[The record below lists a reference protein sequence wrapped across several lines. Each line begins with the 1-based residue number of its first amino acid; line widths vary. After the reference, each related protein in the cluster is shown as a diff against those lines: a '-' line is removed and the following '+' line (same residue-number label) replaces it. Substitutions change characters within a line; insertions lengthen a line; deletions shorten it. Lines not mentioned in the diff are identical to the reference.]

1 MTRSP
6 MLRLFTGAV
15 TVILLLTILGPFFQ
29 VLYGAL
35 FSQTSG
41 FSLESVYTVFL
52 ATPGYLLV
60 FWRTLA
66 LCSLIVVSQ
75 VVLSVLAGL
84 GFAKYH
90 FPGKGLCFFL
100 LLVVM
105 VLPLQVTLVPN
116 FRILGTLGLLD
127 SQCALVLPAMF
138 APLGTFLMT
147 QSFRAVPDEL
157 LEAAQLDGASMGTV
171 LWKILVPSSK
181 NGLACV
187 IVLTFLEAWNMVEQ
201 PMAYLKDVSQHPLS
215 VALATTQARDVGV
228 QLACCLLVLLPP
240 LLLFL
245 GLHKELIQG
254 IALQE
259 DWSGESSHRGFSRV
273 LVVILVVL
281 VECTLL
287 SGTVSREMAIQVTT
301 ASPRTNNERGID
313 SLPLDAFHQEEDGT
327 FLYLLEEGTGLLE
340 GTRIRQIST
349 DILDL
354 EGDIAFTTGLQKGGS
369 YVMYA
374 SRPLK
379 DEALAEEVEF
389 GEPAPD
395 TYLLWAPDDLDV
407 SLNSPSAQ
415 VEGGNVW
422 LLSQEEATQPFLAQ
436 RELATLLPAEQR
448 EYCRMFSL
456 NEVEQFARALP
467 WVGLAVVLIAAPLVC
482 CVGLCLSLGHRKRRS
497 LKVLWSLLTVAS
509 LGGLIILLR
518 GVDLPASLLPPDMLF
533 DLGYF
538 GSTLHL
544 IGESLSA
551 VPENPVCVELQTLL
565 TGQLQIIAWVIAG
578 GFLVLTA
585 LLVGGLFLQRKRN
598 RLSEGRPFN
607 RERER
612 K

>member
-6 MLRLFTGAV
+6 VLRFFTGVV

-35 FSQTSG
+35 FSQASG

-52 ATPGYLLV
+52 ATPEYLLV

-66 LCSLIVVSQ
+66 LCTLIVVSQ
-75 VVLSVLAGL
+75 VVISVLAGL
-84 GFAKYH
+84 GFAKYRFH
-90 FPGKGLCFFL
+90 GKGLCFFL

-127 SQCALVLPAMF
+127 TQWALVLPAMF

-215 VALATTQARDVGV
+215 VALASTQARDVGV

-273 LVVILVVL
+273 LAVILVVL

-301 ASPRTNNERGID
+301 VSPRTNNERGID

-340 GTRIRQIST
+340 GTRIRQMSA

-354 EGDIAFTTGLQKGGS
+354 EGDMAFTTGLQKGGS

-379 DEALAEEVEF
+379 DEALAEEVDSMES
-389 GEPAPD
+389 APD
-395 TYLLWAPDDLDV
+395 TYLFWAPYDLDV

-422 LLSQEEATQPFLAQ
+422 LLSQEEGTQPFLAQ

-467 WVGLAVVLIAAPLVC
+467 WVGLTVVLIAAPLVC
-482 CVGLCLSLGHRKRRS
+482 CVGLCLSLGQRKRTS

-565 TGQLQIIAWVIAG
+565 TGQLQIMAWVIAG
-578 GFLVLTA
+578 GFLVLAA

-607 RERER
+607 RE
-612 K
+612 